1 MKITKKTLVSFW
13 EVAKL
18 EQTLLRNRGYITLM
32 VAQLISSIGDWLSIV
47 AIITMVG
54 LKWNATPI
62 EVSFIILCLAV
73 PMALF
78 GPFAG
83 TFADRFN
90 RKTLMV
96 VSDLVRAGLVLML
109 IFATTI
115 WMVYVCLFG
124 IGLFAALFIPAKNGK
139 LKELVPDDQ
148 MKSAMSIT
156 SMIDSGTKV
165 LGPLLSGLLV
175 TAFGANPVFL
185 IDSATFILSAI
196 LLITLPASVFSN
208 EGTVDTNGKAF
219 SFKED
224 FLQGVTFMKGNRFLL
239 VGLSILTISLLIL
252 QLSDSQIIVLIR
264 ELTNASPDLFGI
276 LVTGSGLGMFFS
288 GWILAKK
295 TEYKP
300 ILLMLL
306 GVCGMGVSF
315 GLLAVF
321 TGMDLAHSILWGP
334 GLGLVAGF
342 SAGIVF
348 IPFQAAVQ
356 TDTPVHITGRVFG
369 VINSAT
375 TTATIIGP
383 LLGGIFVTIFGVIP
397 MFIAT
402 GSLLVMMSLVGLL
415 FRSKIERREN
425 DVSKGQQRTQGAAS
439 S

>member
-1 MKITKKTLVSFW
+1 MK
-13 EVAKL
+13 
-18 EQTLLRNRGYITLM
+18 QTLLRNRGYITLM
-32 VAQLISSIGDWLSIV
+32 IAQLISSIGDWLSIV

-62 EVSFIILCLAV
+62 EVSLIILCLAV

-115 WMVYVCLFG
+115 WMVYICLFG
-124 IGLFAALFIPAKNGK
+124 IGMFAALFIPAKNGK

-196 LLITLPASVFSN
+196 LLLTLPASVFSN
-208 EGTVDTNGKAF
+208 ESTVETNGKAI

-224 FLQGVTFMKGNRFLL
+224 FLQGVSFMKGNRFLL

-288 GWILAKK
+288 GWLLAKK

-321 TGMDLAHSILWGP
+321 TGMDLSYSILWGP

-383 LLGGIFVTIFGVIP
+383 LLGGILVTIFGVIP

>member
-1 MKITKKTLVSFW
+1 MI
-13 EVAKL
+13 
-18 EQTLLRNRGYITLM
+18 
-32 VAQLISSIGDWLSIV
+32 AQLISSIGDWLSIV

-62 EVSFIILCLAV
+62 EVSLIILCLAV

-96 VSDLVRAGLVLML
+96 ISDLVRAGLVLML

-115 WMVYVCLFG
+115 WMVYICLFG

-175 TAFGANPVFL
+175 TAFGSNPVFL

-196 LLITLPASVFSN
+196 LLLTLPASVFSN
-208 EGTVDTNGKAF
+208 ESTVETNGKAI

-224 FLQGVTFMKGNRFLL
+224 FLEGVSFMKGNRFLL
-239 VGLSILTISLLIL
+239 VGLLILTISLLIL

-276 LVTGSGLGMFFS
+276 VVTGSGLGMFFS

-306 GVCGMGVSF
+306 GVCGMGISF
-315 GLLAVF
+315 GFLAVF
-321 TGMDLAHSILWGP
+321 TGMDLSYSLLWGP

-383 LLGGIFVTIFGVIP
+383 LLGGILVTIFGVIP

>member
-1 MKITKKTLVSFW
+1 MI
-13 EVAKL
+13 
-18 EQTLLRNRGYITLM
+18 
-32 VAQLISSIGDWLSIV
+32 AQLISSIGDWLSIV
-47 AIITMVG
+47 AIITLVG

-62 EVSFIILCLAV
+62 EISLIILCLAV

-96 VSDLVRAGLVLML
+96 LSDLVRAGLVIML
-109 IFATTI
+109 IFASTI
-115 WMVYVCLFG
+115 WMVYMCLFG

-139 LKELVPDDQ
+139 LKELVPDSQ
-148 MKSAMSIT
+148 MKSAMSVT

-175 TAFGANPVFL
+175 TAFGSNPVFL
-185 IDSATFILSAI
+185 IDSATFVVSAV

-208 EGTVDTNGKAF
+208 EGSVEEKGKTI

-224 FLQGVTFMKGNRFLL
+224 FLEGVSFMKGNQFLL

-288 GWILAKK
+288 GWLLAKK
-295 TEYKP
+295 TDYKP

-321 TGMDLAHSILWGP
+321 TGMDLESSIVWGP
-334 GLGLVAGF
+334 GLGLIAGF
-342 SAGIVF
+342 SAGLVF

-369 VINSAT
+369 VINSTT

-383 LLGGIFVTIFGVIP
+383 LLGGILVTLFGVIP

-402 GSLLVMMSLVGLL
+402 GTLLIIMSFIGLL
-415 FRSKIERREN
+415 FRSKIERSEKV
-425 DVSKGQQRTQGAAS
+425 VSKSEQGTQGTAS